1 MKMNC
6 LHKTGTSFFNCHFF
20 GDFKYDYDNNYANNI
35 TIMIM
40 ILIFECN
47 HDFPTFHLQTLLL
60 HCKGCRLLKVLFRV
74 RESLSRLQRHL
85 LVYNIKKHG
94 TLGVLYVFSITY
106 RVCR

>member
-74 RESLSRLQRHL
+74 RESLSGLQRH

-94 TLGVLYVFSITY
+94 TLGVLYVFWITY